1 MDKFATLEPTK
12 LHNNSLSPIPHHRPP
27 SLSSPLNGYVKRQS
41 TARHS
46 VAYFGRGPT
55 TAQLLAAT
63 KPPSPLIGRLPADV
77 HILVLTYLPVP
88 DIGRYARA
96 SKATSRLARDERV
109 WESRC
114 IDLAAEKLGLALI
127 LDAIEAREVAKK
139 ENQKTNLQGPATLAV
154 SSLDDED
161 FGDFTSASTAPRALV
176 DLTGSGPLHNT
187 YGPEKPTPT
196 FRAKYIR
203 AHALLLPLLPT
214 PNAPP
219 HLILASLNSPS
230 PSSSVSTS
238 STVLTQARTLHLLAR
253 FLSPAVKPVSTWDL
267 RLASLQASLDRFD
280 AGLLTAFDSADTEG
294 DEERMREVAAASW
307 EVRIC
312 VYVSRG
318 RSSRGSRTNPE
329 WEMGRVWAE
338 KREVFYE
345 QAKWNPLGNFTR
357 DNHLDFTA
365 MDEFISHLITAI
377 EDDGARATRVFPP
390 EAGVLLA
397 FAERI
402 ASDVMSEYISTL
414 LTHARSISTSLFV
427 SAIAACFREAFRVV
441 DGILNVSGSESSELH
456 GERKVKT
463 VTGEQA
469 ENVIYKMFE
478 PNMDDY
484 LDNESEELKRS
495 FEEICQEWERSV
507 MHLTLEG
514 TLTGNAT
521 SHPQYSQGQ
530 TRFLTSQNPAL
541 VKRTVLASFTD
552 VLLLPVTI
560 VPRAV
565 GAGVGVV
572 GDAVGAIGTGVGAVG
587 TGVVQGIAMLNPQRW
602 MGSGGSGGVS
612 VVGAAPERGYESFG
626 GDGALFEVGEDDGEE
641 DKEIEN
647 KGNRE
652 GAEGGTAGMVEDEAR
667 WGEFAGGQSVNEIQE
682 AGTDADKLSLSQST
696 SIRETSDAVST
707 SKGVA
712 SLARSTRARERKP
725 SPPSSMRP
733 STQALDLLLSLDVS
747 LHLIHTARDAIKRL
761 ETFVSYPGT
770 TGTRVRET
778 LEEVFCEMLGV
789 IGSRHIA
796 WGFGIATERM
806 TSYKPDEHEETTNVA
821 PLLQFFELVHIGDT
835 IQSMVHVFFDK
846 EMTPHIDKTDFL
858 NVVVRQKKLFED
870 TLDDCVAAGLNAGI
884 QVLMNQVE
892 HIILTRTK
900 PREYY
905 PPEDSPQEL
914 RSTEGCREAVKCL
927 EMHCKLL
934 KGSTSREV
942 LEVFYLEVGIRLL
955 AILQK
960 HIKRQIISLNGGFQ
974 VIADLNAYHAFVTSL
989 KVPNIIAD
997 FDNLKMVGHV
1007 FVVEDA
1013 KDLAQIVRNA
1023 TRYGGAYR
1031 PEDLY
1036 EFIQR
1041 RSDWKKIEKTV
1052 DKTMYNLSFKEDCII
1067 S

>member
-1 MDKFATLEPTK
+1 MREPVGQLAGLRGT
-12 LHNNSLSPIPHHRPP
+12 R
-27 SLSSPLNGYVKRQS
+27 G
-41 TARHS
+41 
-46 VAYFGRGPT
+46 FGRDVVSISQLKNSDWPSYSMLLKPEKKPKKKTKKPT
-55 TAQLLAAT
+55 
-63 KPPSPLIGRLPADV
+63 
-77 HILVLTYLPVP
+77 
-88 DIGRYARA
+88 
-96 SKATSRLARDERV
+96 
-109 WESRC
+109 
-114 IDLAAEKLGLALI
+114 
-127 LDAIEAREVAKK
+127 
-139 ENQKTNLQGPATLAV
+139 
-154 SSLDDED
+154 
-161 FGDFTSASTAPRALV
+161 ALV
-176 DLTGSGPLHNT
+176 DLTGSGALHSVDT
-187 YGPEKPTPT
+187 YEPGKPTPT

-219 HLILASLNSPS
+219 HLILASLTSPS
-230 PSSSVSTS
+230 PSSSASIS
-238 STVLTQARTLHLLAR
+238 STLLTQARTLHLLAR

-267 RLASLQASLDRFD
+267 RLASLKASLDRFD

-294 DEERMREVAAASW
+294 DEERMKEVAASSW
-307 EVRIC
+307 EVWVC
-312 VYVSRG
+312 VYGSGG
-318 RSSRGSRTNPE
+318 RNPRGSGTSPE

-345 QAKWNPLGNFTR
+345 QGKWNPLGNFTR
-357 DNHLDFTA
+357 DNRLDFTA
-365 MDEFISHLITAI
+365 MDEFISHLLTAI

-402 ASDVMSEYISTL
+402 ASDVVSEYISTL
-414 LTHARSISTSLFV
+414 LTHARSISTSLFL
-427 SAIAACFREAFRVV
+427 SATAACLKEAFRVV
-441 DGILNVSGSESSELH
+441 DGILKVSGSKSSELH
-456 GERKVKT
+456 GERIAKT

-469 ENVIYKMFE
+469 EDVIYKMFE

-484 LDNESEELKRS
+484 LDDESEELKRS
-495 FEEICQEWERSV
+495 FEKICKEWERSV
-507 MHLTLEG
+507 MHLNSGG
-514 TLTGNAT
+514 TLDGNAT
-521 SHPQYSQGQ
+521 SQPQYSQGQ
-530 TRFLTSQNPAL
+530 TRFLASQNPAL

-602 MGSGGSGGVS
+602 MGSGGSGGAS
-612 VVGAAPERGYESFG
+612 VVDAAPRKGYESFG
-626 GDGALFEVGEDDGEE
+626 GDGALFEVGEDEGEGDE
-641 DKEIEN
+641 EVEN
-647 KGNRE
+647 KGNGE
-652 GAEGGTAGMVEDEAR
+652 DVKGGTVGTAEDEAR
-667 WGEFAGGQSVNEIQE
+667 WGEFAGGQPMNETQE
-682 AGTDADKLSLSQST
+682 AGIDGARLSLSQST
-696 SIRETSDAVST
+696 SIRSTSDAVST
-707 SKGVA
+707 SKEVT
-712 SLARSTRARERKP
+712 SPARSTKARERKP
-725 SPPSSMRP
+725 SSSPSTRP
-733 STQALDLLLSLDVS
+733 STEALDLLLSLDVS
-747 LHLIHTARDAIKRL
+747 LHLIHAARDAIKRL
-761 ETFVSYPGT
+761 ETFASYPGT

-806 TSYKPDEHEETTNVA
+806 ASYKPAEHEETTNVA

-846 EMTPHIDKTDFL
+846 EMAPHIDKTDFL
-858 NVVVRQKKLFED
+858 NVVVREKKRFEN

-905 PPEDSPQEL
+905 PPEDSLQEL

-934 KGSTSREV
+934 KGSTSKEV
-942 LEVFYLEVGIRLL
+942 LEVFYQEVGIRLL